1 LQETIKTL
9 YVGRLRNEFDE
20 SSGSDITS

>member
-9 YVGRLRNEFDE
+9 YVGRLRSELNESE
-20 SSGSDITS
+20 SGITS